1 MVYDIYDSVYHFYF
15 TFITMSNSVQ
25 THSQIIRT
33 VLLLFYL
40 VIMGCNPETNSL
52 QNLDATQTKEKRTV
66 ALTADQAAKLIQLP
80 LQCIQKEFPYKAGL
94 TISGPEDLELPRK
107 HHPAFYGCFDWHSAV
122 HGHWSVVYLL
132 STFPDLEMAERLKR
146 MLVENLS
153 QANIQA
159 ELDYFSLNEYTKSF
173 ERTYGW
179 AWLLKLAEELDE
191 WDDPIAAQLLDNIRP
206 LATFISKGYIAYLP
220 KLAYPIRVGE
230 HSNTA
235 FGMSFAYDYAQHFGD
250 ETLSQLIE
258 QRARSFY
265 MKDEGCPIDWEPSG
279 YDFLSPCLQEVDI
292 MRKVLTHAEFES
304 WLASF
309 LPELLDGTLDMEPGV
324 VLDRS
329 DGKLVHLS
337 GLNFSRAWCL
347 YPLQNY
353 VTGDSEEMTAMADQ
367 HINASIDDI
376 FGDHYSG
383 GHWLGSFILYAL
395 KCKSE
400 S

>member
-1 MVYDIYDSVYHFYF
+1 MSKPDCPNSFFNQRLCIG
-15 TFITMSNSVQ
+15 FILLISGLLACDNQSNQEQSPSTAV
-25 THSQIIRT
+25 
-33 VLLLFYL
+33 
-40 VIMGCNPETNSL
+40 
-52 QNLDATQTKEKRTV
+52 EKTDQKV
-66 ALTADQAAKLIQLP
+66 VSLTADQASRLIQLP
-80 LQCIQKEFPYKAGL
+80 LECIQKEYPYKAGL
-94 TISGPEDLELPRK
+94 TLSGPDDLAVPRS

-132 STFPDLEMAERLKR
+132 SSFPDLVQADTLKS
-146 MLVENLS
+146 MLMDNLS
-153 QANIQA
+153 RENIQT

-191 WDDPIAAQLLDNIRP
+191 WEDPVAAQLLDNIRP
-206 LATFISKGYIAYLP
+206 LARHISQAYVDYLP

-235 FGMSFAYDYAQHFGD
+235 FGLSFAYDYARHFGD
-250 ETLSQLIE
+250 DPLAEIIE
-258 QRARSFY
+258 AKARHFY
-265 MKDEGCPIDWEPSG
+265 MNDQGCPILWEPSG
-279 YDFLSPCLQEVDI
+279 YDFLSPCLQEIDV
-292 MRKVLTHAEFES
+292 MRKVLDHDEFQS
-304 WLASF
+304 WLNSF
-309 LPELLDGTLDMEPGV
+309 LPEITEGSLVVEPAI

-347 YPLQNY
+347 YPLEKHFPQ
-353 VTGDSEEMTAMADQ
+353 VGREIRSLADN

>member
-1 MVYDIYDSVYHFYF
+1 M
-15 TFITMSNSVQ
+15 TMSNLVQ
-25 THSQIIRT
+25 AHSQFIRT
-33 VLLLFYL
+33 LLFLFCL
-40 VIMGCNPETNSL
+40 VMIACNPETNSP
-52 QNLDATQTKEKRTV
+52 QNSDATQTKSNRAV
-66 ALTADQAAKLIQLP
+66 SLTAAQAAKLVQLP
-80 LQCIQKEFPYKAGL
+80 LDCIQKEFPYKAGL
-94 TISGPEDLELPRK
+94 TISSADDLALPRE

-132 STFPDLEMAERLKR
+132 STFPDLEMSDTLKR

-153 QANIQA
+153 QENIQA

-206 LATFISKGYIAYLP
+206 LAAFISKGYITYLP

-235 FGMSFAYDYAQHFGD
+235 FGMSFAYDYAEHFGD
-250 ETLSQLIE
+250 EALSQLIE
-258 QRARSFY
+258 ERARSFY
-265 MKDEGCPIDWEPSG
+265 MHDKGCPIDWEPSG

-292 MRKVLTHAEFES
+292 MRKVLTQQEFES

-309 LPELLDGTLDMEPGV
+309 LPELLDGSFDLEPGI

-353 VTGDSEEMTAMADQ
+353 VPGDDLKMKAMADN